1 MQNWFRLFKI
11 YMRIGIMNEM
21 QYRVNFWVQLM
32 QSLISLGTGLVVL
45 LLVYSYTETLNGWV
59 RFELL
64 VVLGVYT
71 LMGGFIRA
79 LVEPNMGWL
88 MEDVQQGTLDYTL
101 TKPEDSQ
108 VLISVREFRVWQ
120 LVDVILGL
128 AILVYAL
135 IHLGAAIGVWQA
147 VVFALT
153 MLMGALMI
161 YSVWLIITTGSFWFI
176 RMGNLIEVFQSLY
189 DAGRWPV
196 GVYPE
201 WLRAGLTFI
210 VPVAFAVTVPAE
222 VLTGRLNAL
231 TLLGALGLTVLL
243 MVLARWVWKV
253 GLRNYTGAS
262 A

>member
-1 MQNWFRLFKI
+1 MGNWLRLFRT

-45 LLVYSYTETLNGWV
+45 LLVYSYTDTLNGWV
-59 RFELL
+59 RYELL

-79 LVEPNMGWL
+79 FVEPNMARL

-108 VLISVREFRVWQ
+108 VLISIREFRVWQ
-120 LVDVILGL
+120 LVDVILGMVIL
-128 AILVYAL
+128 AYAL
-135 IHLGAAIGVWQA
+135 VQLHSVVGFWQA
-147 VVFALT
+147 VVFVLT
-153 MLMGALMI
+153 MMMGGMMI
-161 YSVWLIITTGSFWFI
+161 YSVWLMITTGSFWFI

-201 WLRAGLTFI
+201 WLRTGLTFI

-243 MVLARWVWKV
+243 MLLARWVWKF

>member
-1 MQNWFRLFKI
+1 MRRLFRLFSI
-11 YMRIGIMNEM
+11 FLRIGIMNEM

-45 LLVYSYTETLNGWV
+45 LLVYSYTDTLNGWV
-59 RFELL
+59 RYELL

-79 LVEPNMGWL
+79 FVEPNMGRL

-120 LVDVILGL
+120 LVDVILGII
-128 AILVYAL
+128 ILGYAL
-135 IHLGAAIGVWQA
+135 VQLQPVLGLWQA
-147 VVFALT
+147 LIFVVT
-153 MLMGALMI
+153 MVMGGLMI
-161 YSVWLIITTGSFWFI
+161 YSVWLMITTGSFWFI

-201 WLRAGLTFI
+201 WLRTSLTFV

-222 VLTGRLNAL
+222 VLTGRLTGL

-243 MVLARWVWKV
+243 MSLARWVWKF